1 MEPLQLAGAITGGLA
16 AVTAIGVAGRF
27 VLRMGRNVTDLHDDW
42 RGEPDRP
49 GVPGRPGVM
58 ERLAALEAGQ
68 VATNKELHPNGGSSL
83 RDAVNR
89 VETKLH
95 GVEVKLD
102 DHVTSHAQ
110 QPVQVNVGMP
120 PTPIAS

>member
-1 MEPLQLAGAITGGLA
+1 MEPLGTIVAIAGGVVTLGGAGVMLTRFGRVITRTGRQVGELA
-16 AVTAIGVAGRF
+16 
-27 VLRMGRNVTDLHDDW
+27 DDW

-68 VATNKELHPNGGSSL
+68 AATNKELHPNGGSSL
-83 RDAVNR
+83 RDVVNR
-89 VETKLH
+89 VETKL
-95 GVEVKLD
+95 D
-102 DHVTSHAQ
+102 DHLATHNAQ

-120 PTPIAS
+120 AAPATS